1 VPRAV
6 LIDTDSASDD
16 AVALIMALRAPDVD
30 VRAITIVAG
39 NVPVAQAARNA
50 LYTAELCGSDV
61 PAYPGAEHSDAA
73 RIHARQMVPRQ
84 RRPGRS

>member
-1 VPRAV
+1 
-6 LIDTDSASDD
+6 
-16 AVALIMALRAPDVD
+16 MALRAPDVD

-61 PAYPGAEHSDAA
+61 PVYAGAQHPLLREYM
-73 RIHARQMVPRQ
+73 HAEWFH
-84 RRPGRS
+84 GKDGLG